1 MKINLLNSDVRRLVM
16 QVVLVSEL
24 NGELD
29 GAALSRNVN
38 RVLNNYP
45 GGAAYISLE
54 TRQTN

>member
-29 GAALSRNVN
+29 GAALPRNVN

-45 GGAAYISLE
+45 GGTAYISP
-54 TRQTN
+54 